1 MQASS
6 IEQHNAAQVRD
17 ASSQIQDS
25 VLQGALLT
33 VVCTERRI
41 RLLAAAGVILT
52 KYADGLC
59 ELEVPV
65 GVIASVAL
73 SGM

>member
-17 ASSQIQDS
+17 ASSQDS